1 MNSILFIRRGESMNT
16 DKKELGAELAYAS
29 LDEIP
34 QPKPD
39 AKTIVGTIKSRG
51 RITGYQLSDGVKV
64 SKEEGVQMAKNGEIQ
79 GVGVAHRKDTE
90 YLRSLPDETENNN
103 LGNLPSTSE

>member
-1 MNSILFIRRGESMNT
+1 MDT
-16 DKKELGAELAYAS
+16 DKKNLGAELAYAS

-34 QPKPD
+34 SPKSD
-39 AKTIVGTIKSRG
+39 AKKIIGIIKSRG
-51 RITGYQLSDGVKV
+51 RITGYQLSDGLKV
-64 SKEEGVQMAKNGEIQ
+64 SKEEGVRMAKNGEIQ

-103 LGNLPSTSE
+103 LGNLPSVSE